1 MKALSKTTLGFHT
14 CSRTDVG
21 IVMKQSMLLFGVTVM
36 VHSLEQLET
45 RLCCTEMVIR
55 CLHCNECDCVILN
68 SVL

>member
-14 CSRTDVG
+14 CNRTDVG
-21 IVMKQSMLLFGVTVM
+21 IVIKQSLLLFGVTVM

-45 RLCCTEMVIR
+45 RLCCTEMLIR
-55 CLHCNECDCVILN
+55 CLHCNECDSVILN